1 MRKRFLLTVA
11 ILCTTAASAHAVSVA
26 PPATAPAAAPMAEKP
41 QALTPEQSQF
51 FEAKVRPILTQ
62 NCYKCHSLEAGK
74 AKGQLVLDS
83 REGWQKGGELGP
95 VIVPG
100 DPAGSK
106 LVIAVA
112 YSDPDLQMPPKEKL
126 SDQQIADLTAWVK
139 MGAPDPRSA
148 GSGGSKLTGLND
160 KARAHWAYQ
169 PVKPQAVPEVQD
181 QAWVRNPIDAF
192 VLAKL
197 EQNGMKPNH
206 IASREALIRRA
217 TYDLIGLPPTPQE
230 VQAFVNDRSPNAFEK
245 VVDRLLA
252 SPHYGERW
260 GRFWLDTARYSDTTG
275 AEQVRR
281 DDYRYPYAWTYRDY
295 VIKSFNDDKP
305 YDQFLQEQIAADQ
318 LPDADK
324 NPESLAAL
332 GFITVGKRFQN
343 PNDTIDERIDTLCK
357 ATMALTVSCAR
368 CHDHKFDPIP
378 QADYYSLHGVFT
390 STIEPADLPLIG
402 KSPAGKD
409 RDDFEAKLAE
419 LEAKNRDIYYEMVD
433 SAGSEFRKKA
443 SAYLQAFLS
452 NRKSDAAAMI
462 ERNKLISQ
470 NNLDRAVFVGL
481 RNVRKEDGVFAPLV
495 RFRQIPPD
503 QFSQQA
509 KDVLDMISQGGGPRR
524 PLNPLIVAAFKDV
537 SPDSLHSMND
547 VAEIYGKLFAG
558 IDAQAKEYVK
568 AMQAAKDKTPVT
580 GFDPALVSLIEIPAP
595 IEPAYAITTD
605 HLRELL
611 PKLPAPNNNSYAR
624 FQFAAINEL
633 ELTHPGSPARAMVVA
648 DSPTPKDSPVFIRGE
663 ANNRGPI
670 APREFLQ
677 ILSGPN
683 RERFKIGSGRLE
695 LARAVA
701 NKDNPL
707 TARVLVNRVWMHHF
721 GDGFVRTPDDLG
733 VQSEPP
739 SHPELLDY
747 LARQFVEEGN
757 WSIKKLHR
765 EIMLSNAYQQSSD
778 TNPVYAQKDPENR
791 LLWRA
796 NLRRLDF
803 EAIRDTMLV
812 FTGKLDETMGGKPV
826 NLTDEPYSN
835 RRSVYGYIDR
845 GRLPELMSQFDFGD
859 PDRANSRRTST
870 IVPQQALFLMN
881 SPMSADVARK
891 VTTRPEFLAAHD
903 DAARVKALYEVLY
916 QRQPK
921 AVEIHLAADFFNAHA
936 RPNGQPP
943 TAKLMSD
950 RTDPR
955 RPRAAPR
962 PDKAAGMRR
971 NDAKRAIQN
980 EGETVERKPLSIWEE
995 YAQALL
1001 FTNEI
1006 AYVN

>member
-1 MRKRFLLTVA
+1 MRKSLLLTAA
-11 ILCTTAASAHAVSVA
+11 ILCSAVTFARAASVV
-26 PPATAPAAAPMAEKP
+26 PPTTAPAAPPVPAQV

-74 AKGQLVLDS
+74 SKGQLVLDS
-83 REGWQKGGELGP
+83 REGWQKGGEHGP

-100 DPAGSK
+100 DAAASK
-106 LVIAVA
+106 LVGAVGW
-112 YSDPDLQMPPKEKL
+112 SDPDLQMPPKEKL

-148 GSGGSKLTGLND
+148 GAGGAKLTGLND

-169 PVKPQAVPEVQD
+169 PVKPQAVPDVQEKG
-181 QAWVRNPIDAF
+181 WVRNAVDAF

-206 IASREALIRRA
+206 PAPREALIRRA

-230 VQAFVNDRSPNAFEK
+230 VEAFVADRSPNAFEK

-281 DDYRYPYAWTYRDY
+281 EDYRYAYAWTYRDY

-318 LPDADK
+318 LPGADK

-332 GFITVGKRFQN
+332 GFITVGKRFAN
-343 PNDTIDERIDTLCK
+343 PNDTLDERIDTLCK

-378 QADYYSLHGVFT
+378 QADYYSLHGVFS

-409 RDDFEAKLAE
+409 RDDFEAKLAD
-419 LEAKNRDIYYEMVD
+419 LEAKNRDIYYELLD
-433 SAGSEFRKKA
+433 STGAEFRNKA
-443 SAYLQAFLS
+443 SAYLLAFLY
-452 NRKSDAAAMI
+452 NRKSDAATLI
-462 ERNKLISQ
+462 ERNKLI
-470 NNLDRAVFVGL
+470 NENKLDRGIFAGL
-481 RNVRKEDGVFAPLV
+481 RNVRKEDGIFAPLA
-495 RFRQIPPD
+495 RFHEIPPD
-503 QFSQQA
+503 KFSEGA
-509 KDVLDMISQGGGPRR
+509 KDVLDQIARGEGRR
-524 PLNPLIVAAFKDV
+524 KPLNPLVVAAFKDV
-537 SPDSLHSMND
+537 SPESLHGMPD
-547 VAEIYGKLFAG
+547 VAAIYGKLFAG

-568 AMQAAKDKTPVT
+568 AMKAAKDTAAVP

-595 IEPAYAITTD
+595 IEPAPAITTD

-611 PKLPAPNNNSYAR
+611 PKLPVQNNNAYAR
-624 FQFAAINEL
+624 FQFSAINEL

-648 DSPTPKDSPVFIRGE
+648 DSPTPRNSPVFIRGE

-683 RERFKIGSGRLE
+683 REPFKIGSGRLE
-695 LARAVA
+695 LARAIA

-721 GDGFVRTPDDLG
+721 GEGFVRTPDDLG
-733 VQSEPP
+733 VQSESP
-739 SHPELLDY
+739 SHQELLDY
-747 LARQFVEEGN
+747 LANQFVEEGN
-757 WSIKKLHR
+757 WSIKKLTR
-765 EIMLSNAYQQSSD
+765 EIMLSNTYQQSSD
-778 TNPVYAQKDPENR
+778 TNPAFAQKDPENR

-812 FTGKLDETMGGKPV
+812 FTGKLDETIGGKPV

-891 VTTRPEFLAAHD
+891 V
-903 DAARVKALYEVLY
+903 
-916 QRQPK
+916 
-921 AVEIHLAADFFNAHA
+921 
-936 RPNGQPP
+936 
-943 TAKLMSD
+943 
-950 RTDPR
+950 
-955 RPRAAPR
+955 
-962 PDKAAGMRR
+962 
-971 NDAKRAIQN
+971 
-980 EGETVERKPLSIWEE
+980 
-995 YAQALL
+995 
-1001 FTNEI
+1001 
-1006 AYVN
+1006 

>member
-1 MRKRFLLTVA
+1 
-11 ILCTTAASAHAVSVA
+11 
-26 PPATAPAAAPMAEKP
+26 
-41 QALTPEQSQF
+41 
-51 FEAKVRPILTQ
+51 
-62 NCYKCHSLEAGK
+62 
-74 AKGQLVLDS
+74 
-83 REGWQKGGELGP
+83 
-95 VIVPG
+95 
-100 DPAGSK
+100 
-106 LVIAVA
+106 
-112 YSDPDLQMPPKEKL
+112 
-126 SDQQIADLTAWVK
+126 
-139 MGAPDPRSA
+139 
-148 GSGGSKLTGLND
+148 
-160 KARAHWAYQ
+160 
-169 PVKPQAVPEVQD
+169 
-181 QAWVRNPIDAF
+181 
-192 VLAKL
+192 
-197 EQNGMKPNH
+197 
-206 IASREALIRRA
+206 
-217 TYDLIGLPPTPQE
+217 DLIGLPPTPQE
-230 VQAFVNDRSPNAFEK
+230 VQAFLSDRSPNAFEK

-275 AEQVRR
+275 AEQVRKE
-281 DDYRYPYAWTYRDY
+281 DYRYAYAWTYRDY
-295 VIKSFNDDKP
+295 VIKAFNDDKP

-318 LPDADK
+318 LRGADK
-324 NPESLAAL
+324 NPDSLAAL
-332 GFITVGKRFQN
+332 GFITVGKRFAN
-343 PNDTIDERIDTLCK
+343 PNDTIDERIDTLSK

-378 QADYYSLHGVFT
+378 QADYYSLHGVFS

-419 LEAKNRDIYYEMVD
+419 LEAKNRDIYYELVD

-443 SAYLQAFLS
+443 SAYLLAFVF
-452 NRKSDAAAMI
+452 NGKSDAAALI

-470 NNLDRAVFVGL
+470 NNLDRGIFAGL
-481 RNVRKEDGVFAPLV
+481 RNVRKEDNVFAPLA

-503 QFSQQA
+503 QFSQKA
-509 KDVLDMISQGGGPRR
+509 GEVLDAISRGEGPRR
-524 PLNPLIVAAFKDV
+524 PLNPLVVAAFKDV
-537 SPDSLHSMND
+537 SPDSLHSIRD
-547 VAEIYGKLFAG
+547 VVEIYGKLFAG
-558 IDAQAKEYVK
+558 IDSQAKEYVK
-568 AMQAAKDKTPVT
+568 AMHAAKDNAVT
-580 GFDPALVSLIEIPAP
+580 GFDPALVSLIEVPAP
-595 IEPAYAITTD
+595 IEPAPALTTD

-611 PKLPAPNNNSYAR
+611 PKLPVQNNNAYGR

-648 DSPTPKDSPVFIRGE
+648 DSPTPRNSPVFIRGE

-677 ILSGPN
+677 ILSGPH
-683 RERFKIGSGRLE
+683 RQPFKIGSGRLE
-695 LARAVA
+695 LARAIA
-701 NKDNPL
+701 TKDNPL

-733 VQSEPP
+733 VQSEAP
-739 SHPELLDY
+739 SHQELLDY
-747 LARQFVEEGN
+747 LANQFVEEGN

-765 EIMLSNAYQQSSD
+765 EIMLSNTYQQSSD
-778 TNPVYAQKDPENR
+778 TNPTYSQKDPENR

-803 EAIRDTMLV
+803 EAVRDTMLV
-812 FTGKLDETMGGKPV
+812 FTGKLDATIGGKPV

-859 PDRANSRRTST
+859 PDRPNSRRTST

-903 DAARVKALYEVLY
+903 DAGRVKALYAVLY
-916 QRQPK
+916 QREPK
-921 AVEIHLAADFFNAHA
+921 AAEVRLAADFFNAHA

-943 TAKLMSD
+943 TARLVAD
-950 RTDPR
+950 RSPGP
-955 RPRAAPR
+955 RPRVAPR
-962 PDKAAGMRR
+962 PDKGAAMRR

-980 EGETVERKPLSIWEE
+980 EGETVERKPLTIWEE